1 MPIYQYRCEKC
12 GHQFKILQK
21 YSDKIEMLES
31 GFCEECGEKSLRE
44 VISTSVF
51 HLKGG
56 SWAKDG
62 YD

>member
-12 GHQFKILQK
+12 GHKFKALQK

-31 GFCEECGEKSLRE
+31 GSCKKCGEKSLKE
-44 VISTSVF
+44 VVSKTFF

-56 SWAKDG
+56 GWAKNG